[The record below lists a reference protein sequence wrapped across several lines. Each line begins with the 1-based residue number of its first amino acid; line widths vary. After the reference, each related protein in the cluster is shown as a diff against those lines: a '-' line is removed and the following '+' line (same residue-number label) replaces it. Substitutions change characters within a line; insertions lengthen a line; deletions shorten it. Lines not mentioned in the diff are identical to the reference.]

1 MRAVLPLHLP
11 DIDELE
17 IGLVDERSG
26 LQGMPDPLV
35 AHLAPGDAA
44 KLRVD
49 QRNELLETRLRPP
62 CPIRGADWSPERLKK

>member
-17 IGLVDERSG
+17 VGLVDERGG
-26 LQGMPDPLV
+26 LQRMSDALV
-35 AHLAPGDAA
+35 AHLTPGDAA

-49 QRNELLETRLRPP
+49 NRNELLESVFVPVPP
-62 CPIRGADWSPERLKK
+62 REEQVGHLSG